1 MVIVVNL
8 GKRHDKT
15 GELFHWTFYVHDQEH
30 GYLYSSE
37 GKEGVVARKGEI
49 LTQQLG
55 YARVIGKLK
64 GVWSKK
70 KLGCHLDHPVKSS
83 KGIHYHTSEWCAK
96 VLKGMKDFKLIEL
109 PSTVSVET
117 LVREMLHKAKER
129 RRRVLVA
136 LYRQAYELALE
147 EESEREGQDASTG
160 SEVIEPPN
168 RKEPEIDKNYD
179 GLLEAY

>member
-1 MVIVVNL
+1 
-8 GKRHDKT
+8 
-15 GELFHWTFYVHDQEH
+15 
-30 GYLYSSE
+30 
-37 GKEGVVARKGEI
+37 
-49 LTQQLG
+49 
-55 YARVIGKLK
+55 
-64 GVWSKK
+64 
-70 KLGCHLDHPVKSS
+70 
-83 KGIHYHTSEWCAK
+83 
-96 VLKGMKDFKLIEL
+96 MKDFKLIEL

-147 EESEREGQDASTG
+147 EESKREGQDASTG

-168 RKEPEIDKNYD
+168 RKEPEIVKNYD

>member
-1 MVIVVNL
+1 
-8 GKRHDKT
+8 
-15 GELFHWTFYVHDQEH
+15 
-30 GYLYSSE
+30 
-37 GKEGVVARKGEI
+37 
-49 LTQQLG
+49 
-55 YARVIGKLK
+55 
-64 GVWSKK
+64 
-70 KLGCHLDHPVKSS
+70 
-83 KGIHYHTSEWCAK
+83 
-96 VLKGMKDFKLIEL
+96 MKDFKLIEL

-147 EESEREGQDASTG
+147 EELEREGQDASTG

>member
-1 MVIVVNL
+1 
-8 GKRHDKT
+8 
-15 GELFHWTFYVHDQEH
+15 
-30 GYLYSSE
+30 
-37 GKEGVVARKGEI
+37 
-49 LTQQLG
+49 
-55 YARVIGKLK
+55 
-64 GVWSKK
+64 
-70 KLGCHLDHPVKSS
+70 
-83 KGIHYHTSEWCAK
+83 
-96 VLKGMKDFKLIEL
+96 MKDFKLIEL

-136 LYRQAYELALE
+136 LYRQAYELASE
-147 EESEREGQDASTG
+147 EESKREGQDASTG